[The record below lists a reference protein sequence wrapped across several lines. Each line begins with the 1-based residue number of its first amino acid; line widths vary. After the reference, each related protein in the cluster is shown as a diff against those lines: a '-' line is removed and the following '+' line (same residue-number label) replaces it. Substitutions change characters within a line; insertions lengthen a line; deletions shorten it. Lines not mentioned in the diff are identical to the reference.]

1 MNKEVNDAIVKSKIV
16 QDKCNAFVTILDNPE
31 IPEGESPIKGWT
43 YSAKDLFSTKGI
55 LTTGSSNSLKDYVP
69 FFDATVIKKLKE
81 AGSILINKSAC
92 DEFGLGG
99 TGTTCHTGVV
109 KNPWDETRIAG
120 GSSAGS
126 AVAVATGCVRF
137 ALGTDTGDSVRKPAA
152 YCGVVGYKPT
162 YGVISR
168 YGVFPFAASLD
179 HVGVFT
185 RNVKE
190 AAMVTD
196 IIKGIDPR
204 DMTSLEIEDLT
215 PKLNE
220 DVKGKKLFYIKEL
233 CNIEYYENPTEELK
247 ETISKFH
254 ETLEKAKELGIE
266 VYEESVDEKLLKA
279 LQPTYMVISCA
290 EATSNLSM
298 YTGIIYGP
306 RGEGDKITSMV
317 KDYRTKGFS
326 PLIKRRLVI
335 GSYVLQKENQDRYYL
350 NACKVR
356 RLVVDTFNKLFEKY
370 DGFITMA
377 SGGAA
382 PKIDES
388 SEVFS
393 NKAVLENHLCIGNF
407 GGYPSITIPNG
418 FVGGMPIGINITGKV
433 LDDGNILNIAE
444 KLESKMDYKDQ
455 VVGGFYE

>member
-31 IPEGESPIKGWT
+31 IPEGESPTKGWT

-204 DMTSLEIEDLT
+204 DMTSLETEDLT

-233 CNIEYYENPTEELK
+233 CNIEYYENQTEE
-247 ETISKFH
+247 
-254 ETLEKAKELGIE
+254 
-266 VYEESVDEKLLKA
+266 Y
-279 LQPTYMVISCA
+279 
-290 EATSNLSM
+290 
-298 YTGIIYGP
+298 
-306 RGEGDKITSMV
+306 
-317 KDYRTKGFS
+317 
-326 PLIKRRLVI
+326 
-335 GSYVLQKENQDRYYL
+335 
-350 NACKVR
+350 
-356 RLVVDTFNKLFEKY
+356 FE
-370 DGFITMA
+370 
-377 SGGAA
+377 
-382 PKIDES
+382 
-388 SEVFS
+388 
-393 NKAVLENHLCIGNF
+393 
-407 GGYPSITIPNG
+407 
-418 FVGGMPIGINITGKV
+418 
-433 LDDGNILNIAE
+433 
-444 KLESKMDYKDQ
+444 
-455 VVGGFYE
+455 